1 MTVTVQNFAPGFR
14 VPWGGDLQSLTDAVR
29 SIQGTA
35 GSAGSVAATTL
46 STTGNVTQSLSASTY
61 TGGYQT
67 VTAAGATQGAA
78 TAITGS
84 KAIITVA
91 LTASTK
97 GVRLPT
103 AATGLEVLIA
113 NAATFGV
120 KVYPASNGKLG
131 ASATN
136 AAIVL
141 AINKVTRYIA
151 VNTTRWILQVGG

>member
-1 MTVTVQNFAPGFR
+1 MTAKLNQFAQGFR
-14 VPWGGDLQSLTDAVR
+14 IPWGQDLNNVVDAVNNVTGN
-29 SIQGTA
+29 GTA
-35 GSAGSVAATTL
+35 GAVAATTL
-46 STTGNVTQSLSASTY
+46 TTTGNISTVQNAKTVTNSF
-61 TGGYQT
+61 QT
-67 VTAAGATQGAA
+67 LTAAGATQGDA

-97 GVRLPT
+97 GVKLPT

-120 KVYPASNGKLG
+120 KVYPATNGKLG

-141 AINKVTRYIA
+141 AINKANRYIA